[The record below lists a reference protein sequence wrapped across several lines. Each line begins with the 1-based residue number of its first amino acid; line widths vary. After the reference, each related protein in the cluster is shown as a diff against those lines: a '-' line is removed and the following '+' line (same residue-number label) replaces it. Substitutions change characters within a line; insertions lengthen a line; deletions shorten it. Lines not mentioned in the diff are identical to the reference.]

1 MRLVVAEEV
10 EAEEAP
16 AEEVVAEEAEETAP
30 VISTVERSPA
40 QIVSDFEKKQI
51 KTDLPSFRP
60 GDTVVVSVK
69 VKEGDRTRLQAF
81 EGVVMGV
88 KQGGLN
94 ASFIVRKIS
103 SGIGVERTFQTHSPM
118 IDSIVVKRKGDVRQA
133 KLFYLR
139 DRSGKSARIKER
151 LDKYKTK
158 YIIKDQLFD
167 SFLDSLYIEKGL
179 SQNTVQ
185 SFKNDISSFA
195 AWVEK
200 YPDIPLAK
208 TTKSN
213 INQYIAHLFKSGL
226 KSSSVNRK
234 ISTIKSFFI
243 FLLKKK
249 HILLSPVEDIDMVR
263 QEKYLPVSM
272 SEKEVE
278 LLLKSPSLD
287 SFIGRRDRAMIEMLY
302 ATGMRIS
309 ELINLKITD
318 VDCNRLVAKVMG
330 KGSKE
335 RLIPYGEI
343 AADHLNIY
351 LQDRKDINSNEI
363 FLSNRGKKITR
374 GAFWNRIKLYLKK
387 ENLKESIS
395 PHTLRHAFATH
406 LLNRGADLRSV
417 QILLGHSDLSTTQ
430 IYTHIAKKRLGEI
443 LKKHHPRG

>member
-1 MRLVVAEEV
+1 M
-10 EAEEAP
+10 P
-16 AEEVVAEEAEETAP
+16 KD
-30 VISTVERSPA
+30 I
-40 QIVSDFEKKQI
+40 KKDHLI
-51 KTDLPSFRP
+51 
-60 GDTVVVSVK
+60 
-69 VKEGDRTRLQAF
+69 E
-81 EGVVMGV
+81 
-88 KQGGLN
+88 
-94 ASFIVRKIS
+94 
-103 SGIGVERTFQTHSPM
+103 
-118 IDSIVVKRKGDVRQA
+118 
-133 KLFYLR
+133 
-139 DRSGKSARIKER
+139 
-151 LDKYKTK
+151 
-158 YIIKDQLFD
+158 

-185 SFKNDISSFA
+185 SYKNDISSFA

-208 TTKSN
+208 ITKSN

-272 SEKEVE
+272 SETEVE

-343 AADHLNIY
+343 AADHLNMY

-374 GAFWNRIKLYLKK
+374 GAFWNRIKLYLRK

>member
-1 MRLVVAEEV
+1 M
-10 EAEEAP
+10 P
-16 AEEVVAEEAEETAP
+16 KD
-30 VISTVERSPA
+30 I
-40 QIVSDFEKKQI
+40 KKDHLI
-51 KTDLPSFRP
+51 
-60 GDTVVVSVK
+60 
-69 VKEGDRTRLQAF
+69 E
-81 EGVVMGV
+81 
-88 KQGGLN
+88 
-94 ASFIVRKIS
+94 
-103 SGIGVERTFQTHSPM
+103 
-118 IDSIVVKRKGDVRQA
+118 
-133 KLFYLR
+133 
-139 DRSGKSARIKER
+139 
-151 LDKYKTK
+151 
-158 YIIKDQLFD
+158 

-179 SQNTVQ
+179 SQNTVK
-185 SFKNDISSFA
+185 SYKNDISSFA

-272 SEKEVE
+272 SETEVE

-343 AADHLNIY
+343 AADHLNMY

-374 GAFWNRIKLYLKK
+374 GAFWNRIKLYLRK